1 MAPNV
6 CSRGQSGLGRADPK
20 RTFVGQMKLAG
31 HVIIVEGFIGLP
43 DQSQSY
49 EISDFFDD

>member
-1 MAPNV
+1 
-6 CSRGQSGLGRADPK
+6 
-20 RTFVGQMKLAG
+20 MKLAG
-31 HVIIVEGFIGLP
+31 HCYYRQAEGFIGLP